1 MKLLLW
7 VALIACV
14 IWILR
19 KKAAL
24 RSDGG
29 AGSAYSRKAVSGP
42 EAMLTC
48 AHCGVHFPSSE
59 ATIDA
64 SGAVFCG
71 DDHRRLHASH

>member
-19 KKAAL
+19 KKAAVHVDAGTGHP
-24 RSDGG
+24 RRPAVG
-29 AGSAYSRKAVSGP
+29 AP
-42 EAMLTC
+42 ETMLTC
-48 AHCGVHFPSSE
+48 AHCGVHFPASE
-59 ATIDA
+59 AAVDA

-71 DDHRRLHASH
+71 EEHRRLHALR